1 VVRPW
6 RKGKYKGKG
15 RVSYYPLHEVR
26 LRIRKGKVLVTG
38 SALEGARQDFNWGG
52 KDVIEA
58 VLNLKPKHFY
68 KTEECKAA
76 PGEMVDYYR
85 AKGLKG
91 ENVYIHFY
99 IDIATDTLIIQ
110 SCKKL
115 EERS

>member
-1 VVRPW
+1 MWGYPQNVSRDWP
-6 RKGKYKGKG
+6 RKWF
-15 RVSYYPLHEVR
+15 RFR
-26 LRIRKGKVLVTG
+26 
-38 SALEGARQDFNWGG
+38 GAG
-52 KDVIEA
+52 
-58 VLNLKPKHFY
+58 PFY

-115 EERS
+115 EE